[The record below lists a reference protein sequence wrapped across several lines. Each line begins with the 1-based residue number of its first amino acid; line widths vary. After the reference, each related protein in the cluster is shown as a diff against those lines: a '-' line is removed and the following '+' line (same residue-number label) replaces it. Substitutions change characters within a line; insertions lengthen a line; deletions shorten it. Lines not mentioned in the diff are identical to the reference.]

1 MATYCIVVNGIR
13 IEYDTFCIEFG
24 GATLEKDWNSEAK
37 GILKAEIARRH
48 LSYKDLV
55 EKLHAMGV
63 TETEANLRN
72 KISRGGFSA
81 GFLIQCLAAIGA
93 HTVRIHEA
101 D

>member
-1 MATYCIVVNGIR
+1 MAIWRIVVNDNRIGYDDIR
-13 IEYDTFCIEFG
+13 TNRE
-24 GATLEKDWNSEAK
+24 GAMADEWTDMTK

-48 LSYKDLV
+48 LTYKDV
-55 EKLHAMGV
+55 VSKLAEHGI

-81 GFLIQCLAAIGA
+81 VFFVQTLVAIGA
-93 HTVRIHEA
+93 NTLRLREA